1 MLYKKKYAGMEPC
14 SLPHLCASPHKLIR
28 PSPSASLSL
37 LSLSLLFLFLFSIF
51 SLSLALSLSLLLF
64 LSPSVFVWVWIGGAR
79 GEEEERR
86 HRQEEGK
93 EVSITTEHERDLA
106 ENGREST
113 PHSTS
118 TRKKQNDDSPIARLL
133 Q

>member
-1 MLYKKKYAGMEPC
+1 M
-14 SLPHLCASPHKLIR
+14 
-28 PSPSASLSL
+28 
-37 LSLSLLFLFLFSIF
+37 
-51 SLSLALSLSLLLF
+51 LF
-64 LSPSVFVWVWIGGAR
+64 LSLSVFVWVWIGGAR